1 MSKIKFN
8 DIIIRSTILHGD
20 NRIVQEI
27 KGIQYGALTN
37 TFGRDTCSSH
47 RVIDT
52 KDKNNFKT
60 VSCKKSMRLTYDFTE
75 SLDSLYKCFVD
86 KTTRD
91 LLLTLHRKG
100 GIQDYIDEV
109 KRVIGDIKVV
119 NTSPYYDFQFGSD
132 PGICISYNESP
143 RNGTEFDDILD
154 RFYDTFSGCDE
165 SIKLHVVLHY
175 PCTRYFNRKDC
186 EAYTEILRRFSNS
199 FACNLNKAKRIALF
213 S

>member
-1 MSKIKFN
+1 MQKSKFN
-8 DIIIRSTILHGD
+8 DILIRSTITHGD

-27 KGIQYGALTN
+27 EGVQYGTVAYTL
-37 TFGRDTCSSH
+37 GRYTCSSR

-52 KDKNNFKT
+52 RDKNNFKT

-91 LLLTLHRKG
+91 LLLTLQRKG

-119 NTSPYYDFQFGSD
+119 DTSPCYEFQFGSD
-132 PGICISYNESP
+132 PGICISYYETL
-143 RNGTEFDDILD
+143 RNADNSDDILA

-165 SIKLHVVLHY
+165 SIKLQVVLHY
-175 PCTRYFNRKDC
+175 PCTKYFNRKDC
-186 EAYTEILRRFSNS
+186 EVYAEILRSFSNS

>member
-8 DIIIRSTILHGD
+8 DILIRSTISHDD

-27 KGIQYGALTN
+27 KGIQYGTVAYTL
-37 TFGRDTCSSH
+37 GRDTCSSR

-109 KRVIGDIKVV
+109 NRVIGDIKVV
-119 NTSPYYDFQFGSD
+119 DTSPYYGFQFGND
-132 PGICISYNESP
+132 PGISISYYETTRS
-143 RNGTEFDDILD
+143 DIYLSAILAG
-154 RFYDTFSGCDE
+154 FYDTFKGCDE
-165 SIKLHVVLHY
+165 SIKLQVVLHY
-175 PCTRYFNRKDC
+175 PCTRYFKRKDC
-186 EAYTEILRRFSNS
+186 EAYTEILRSFSNS

>member
-1 MSKIKFN
+1 MKNKFN
-8 DIIIRSTILHGD
+8 DILIRSTITHDD

-27 KGIQYGALTN
+27 EGVQYGTVTYTL
-37 TFGRDTCSSH
+37 GRYTCSSR

-75 SLDSLYKCFVD
+75 SLDNLYKCFVD
-86 KTTRD
+86 NTTRD
-91 LLLTLHRKG
+91 LLLTLKRKG

-119 NTSPYYDFQFGSD
+119 DASPYYDFQFGSD
-132 PGICISYNESP
+132 PGICISYNEAP
-143 RNGTEFDDILD
+143 RNGTEFDDILSG
-154 RFYDTFSGCDE
+154 FYDTFRGCDE
-165 SIKLHVVLHY
+165 SIKLQVVLHY

-186 EAYTEILRRFSNS
+186 EVYTEILRRFSNS